1 MLTAGV
7 VKVVVALIAVSEAL
21 ALIPGLKSN
30 SIAQLIYYILKA
42 IYKGITTKE
51 V

>member
-1 MLTAGV
+1 MPTEAVL
-7 VKVVVALIAVSEAL
+7 KVVIALIAASEAL

-30 SIAQLIYYILKA
+30 SILQLVYFILKA